1 MPHQPAS
8 ILTAL
13 SVIETV
19 VKIGAVLVAALW
31 AYYHYFRG
39 RMYRS
44 RIELAVTG
52 EVVNRSQTE
61 YVIARLRL
69 KNVGLS
75 RVEITQEGTGV
86 RVSTCVA
93 PEHPYADIDWEVGR
107 VFPAFLL
114 HECIESGEPI
124 EDRVVV
130 ALPPGRLAVRLEF
143 RVVSG
148 DLEWNTQEIVSCLAS
163 RSPQ

>member
-1 MPHQPAS
+1 
-8 ILTAL
+8 LTVL
-13 SVIETV
+13 SVLETV

-44 RIELAVTG
+44 RIEMAVTG
-52 EVVNRSQTE
+52 DVVNHPKAD
-61 YVIARLRL
+61 YVIVRLRM

-75 RVEITQEGTGV
+75 QVEITQRGTGV
-86 RVSTCVA
+86 RVSTCMA
-93 PEHPYADIDWEVGR
+93 PDYPYADVDWEVGR

-130 ALPPGRLAVRLEF
+130 ALPQGRLAVRLEF

-148 DLEWNTQEIVSCLAS
+148 DLEWNTQEIVSCLAKPES
-163 RSPQ
+163 TIDGSSS